1 MEKIN
6 NYDDLIFDNTYSI
19 DDELLWMD
27 EYMPK
32 DMEVTTLSFFQNT
45 VQHWMH
51 EPVLPEEYP
60 ALVFQLKQALTGFPV
75 DTFNFCDFSEM
86 MDLDV
91 ENGIVRSGRIL
102 CMKIAGPLTEI
113 IKYIHT
119 LQFSDATGFVYILQ
133 GIWNLNYAA
142 QIEEALHAASFP
154 QIPIIRSLVYEDI
167 METPVMTLIIKV
179 DPEKK
184 GIDKCNP

>member
-1 MEKIN
+1 
-6 NYDDLIFDNTYSI
+6 
-19 DDELLWMD
+19 
-27 EYMPK
+27 
-32 DMEVTTLSFFQNT
+32 
-45 VQHWMH
+45 
-51 EPVLPEEYP
+51 
-60 ALVFQLKQALTGFPV
+60 
-75 DTFNFCDFSEM
+75 
-86 MDLDV
+86 
-91 ENGIVRSGRIL
+91 
-102 CMKIAGPLTEI
+102 MKIAGPLTEI

-154 QIPIIRSLVYEDI
+154 QMPIIRSLVYEEI